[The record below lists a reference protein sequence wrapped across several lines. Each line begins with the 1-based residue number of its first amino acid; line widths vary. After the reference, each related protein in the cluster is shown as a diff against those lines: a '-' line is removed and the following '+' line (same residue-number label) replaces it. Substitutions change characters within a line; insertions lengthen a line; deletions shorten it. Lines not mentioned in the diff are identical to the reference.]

1 MKRILITFL
10 LIMLVQLVFSQEKIS
25 DFSLEYE
32 AVSRS
37 VYQKIEVNK
46 DTFVFIED
54 RAGKKNSQGKI
65 SNKQWKKI
73 VALVNKIKLK
83 QLSSLKAPSENRKFD
98 GAAHAKLKV
107 LYKDDIFE
115 SSSFDHGNPPVEIKT
130 LVEYIINIS
139 KSVNKT

>member
-1 MKRILITFL
+1 
-10 LIMLVQLVFSQEKIS
+10 MLVQLVFSQEKIS